1 MRKYLRLYKETE
13 LGELTVTENGT
24 YEPSKASGMYGYTS
38 VTVNTPENPIAM
50 TESNI
55 SEIAG
60 AEKYRNMFVSYN
72 GNTYKVVAAGTAG
85 AEQLYPSGTN
95 AFLPYYTTT
104 DATATP
110 GDILSGKT
118 AYVNGGKTTGT
129 MTDNSDVEQIT
140 VTNPSGNYV
149 PKGYYADIRTQLIC
163 QGAQNIVPENIKNG
177 VSFLG
182 VTGTLSASPEYDF
195 ATDSLIM
202 SADSSFYEPIDD
214 INVSLTDGFTVT
226 CNLTYADAAGN
237 CVVYE
242 SDTYREYPLPD
253 DKHLVYSFV
262 PEQSSAAT
270 ASFDV
275 TITKKYMYITPAG
288 TAVANSSTSTGGV
301 TILSDGGGGL
311 IICEVTGN
319 GSVSFSSECLTG
331 DTLVTM
337 SDYSTKRLDEIELGD
352 SVLSFD
358 FDTNELIARE
368 VIYTDKDEN
377 KSHTEYDKWTFDD
390 GTVIKTVHRHEFYN
404 VEAQRMKYMDEWNI
418 GEHIYKIDGTKP
430 MLIDHETVKETVN
443 HYKITLDGSTNY
455 FANGLLNGDRY
466 CPKNIKL

>member
-104 DATATP
+104 DATATT

-214 INVSLTDGFTVT
+214 INVSLSDGFTLTLTVAPYNASDNVKIYQSDIDTAGSVT
-226 CNLTYADAAGN
+226 
-237 CVVYE
+237 
-242 SDTYREYPLPD
+242 PD
-253 DKHLVYSFV
+253 SELLLDVHTGTH
-262 PEQSSAAT
+262 T
-270 ASFDV
+270 AN
-275 TITKKYMYITPAG
+275 ITKPYVLLVKN
-288 TAVANSSTSTGGV
+288 TAASIETYGGIANTG
-301 TILSDGGGGL
+301 SGGL
-311 IICEVTGN
+311 NYSYKVTGN
-319 GSVSFSSECLTG
+319 CIINVITLICLTG

-337 SDYSTKRLDEIELGD
+337 SDYTTKRLDEIELGD

-358 FDTNELIARE
+358 FDKNKLIPRK

-418 GEHIYKIDGTKP
+418 GEHTYKIDGSKP
-430 MLIDHETVKETVN
+430 KLIAHETVYETVN
-443 HYKITLDGSTNY
+443 HYKITLEGSTNY

-466 CPKNIKL
+466 CPKNIKLPEVK